1 MGWISIDSSNPLE
14 ALLFGALISAVDPVA
29 TLSILGNPELN
40 LDPLLY
46 RSVVIYQVTTS
57 SDRRRS
63 HRWRGRQLTGRAC
76 GCSLVFG
83 ESVLNDAVS
92 IVLFNTFLKFTYGAI
107 WLLLIEFAM
116 ISLGSVV
123 VGFATGYVQANETV
137 MFATHS
143 MISLSGWV
151 PLGMTMLC
159 RLGCSLLCKN
169 TNMNK
174 YPKYEITML
183 FLFAY
188 GSYSLAE
195 VIKLSGIMSL
205 FFCGITMAHYNTTNL
220 STTSQVRF
228 QCYDIHTSYTR
239 MGLLLTCQFGRWD
252 VKFMV
257 LAIVFCLIGRLFN
270 IFPLSWV
277 ANWQRKEKVTAQM
290 QVVLW
295 FAGLRGA
302 IAFALS
308 QDMPGANR
316 DLYTTTTLS
325 VVIFTTIVC
334 GGLTEPLL
342 KQTKLKAAASDHPA
356 SPDGTAAPSS
366 SMRLRQLS
374 VESEISYVESFWGNL
389 DEKYMKPV
397 FGGAPRR
404 LISRNVPSAT
414 SPLAHGGANP
424 SPVQ

>member
-1 MGWISIDSSNPLE
+1 MLYAVVGTMISTFMVGFLTFYAGKMEWIAIDSSSPLE

-46 RSVVIYQVTTS
+46 
-57 SDRRRS
+57 
-63 HRWRGRQLTGRAC
+63 
-76 GCSLVFG
+76 SLVFG

-92 IVLFNTFLKFTYGAI
+92 IVLFNTFLKFEESGKEFTYGAI
-107 WLLLIEFAM
+107 WMLMFEFIM

-123 VGFATGYVQANETV
+123 VGFVTG
-137 MFATHS
+137 
-143 MISLSGWV
+143 
-151 PLGMTMLC
+151 
-159 RLGCSLLCKN
+159 LGCSLLCKN
-169 TNMNK
+169 TNLKK

-195 VIKLSGIMSL
+195 VMKLSGIMSL

-220 STTSQVRF
+220 SSTSQITAESIF
-228 QCYDIHTSYTR
+228 QSFALTAEFFVFLY
-239 MGLLLTCQFGRWD
+239 MGMGICVGQFGRWD
-252 VKFMV
+252 FKFMV
-257 LAIVFCLIGRLFN
+257 LAIIFCLVSRLFN
-270 IFPLSWV
+270 IYPLSWL
-277 ANWQRKEKVTAQM
+277 ANWKRKEKVSMQM
-290 QVVLW
+290 QTVLW

-302 IAFALS
+302 MAFALS

-342 KQTKLKAAASDHPA
+342 KKTKLKIDEDELDEFDEEYGLISTQEVSDHQLSPESPGVA
-356 SPDGTAAPSS
+356 SIRR
-366 SMRLRQLS
+366 MS
-374 VESEISYVESFWGNL
+374 VESEPSYVESFWGNV
-389 DEKYMKPV
+389 DDTYMKPI
-397 FGGAPRR
+397 FGG
-404 LISRNVPSAT
+404 ISRRPSSHTVSTASLSPPLQEET
-414 SPLAHGGANP
+414 S
-424 SPVQ
+424 SPHEH